1 MSSKVTQ
8 FYHIKLTASM
18 QLIFSITMTRFSD
31 IVNSVY
37 LPSCC
42 MRKNNTLSQYL
53 KDDLTILGISFGLY
67 LMCYMMGFHALCLMS
82 MASMN
87 IITFQ
92 AGMSFYR
99 LQREDLHVN
108 QFDELD
114 ISTSSESSV
123 EELSIKQKEQGA
135 TIANPMSLEQEEK
148 LNEQIQKVVEE
159 TKLRN
164 RKRTALTTCR
174 TPSCSTL
181 TDEGISSDDNDVPPL
196 VPLEYYSDD
205 NDMPPLVPL
214 DNLCNTQYCCSC
226 SSGALGGVPLEYVNS
241 DDSDI
246 PSSIP
251 LEYVYSDDSNMPL
264 EYVNTNSSDIPNY
277 SQSHYLHG
285 SMDIVD

>member
-1 MSSKVTQ
+1 MR
-8 FYHIKLTASM
+8 
-18 QLIFSITMTRFSD
+18 LIFSITMTRFSD
-31 IVNSVY
+31 IVSSLY
-37 LPSCC
+37 QPSCC
-42 MRKNNTLSQYL
+42 MRKNHTLSQNL
-53 KDDLTILGISFGLY
+53 KDDLTMLGLSFGLY
-67 LMCYMMGFHALCLMS
+67 LTFYMMGFHSLCLMT

-99 LQREDLHVN
+99 LQREDNNMN
-108 QFDELD
+108 QLDELD

-148 LNEQIQKVVEE
+148 LNEQIQRVVEE

-181 TDEGISSDDNDVPPL
+181 TDEGISSDDNDMPPL
-196 VPLEYYSDD
+196 IPLEYASDDSDSD
-205 NDMPPLVPL
+205 NDMPPL
-214 DNLCNTQYCCSC
+214 
-226 SSGALGGVPLEYVNS
+226 
-241 DDSDI
+241 I
-246 PSSIP
+246 
-251 LEYVYSDDSNMPL
+251 PL
-264 EYVNTNSSDIPNY
+264 EYVNTNSTDTPNY

-285 SMDIVD
+285 YLDGYMDIVD

>member
-1 MSSKVTQ
+1 
-8 FYHIKLTASM
+8 M

-42 MRKNNTLSQYL
+42 MRKNNTLSQNL
-53 KDDLTILGISFGLY
+53 KDDLTILGLSFGLY
-67 LMCYMMGFHALCLMS
+67 LMCYMMGFHGLCLMS

-135 TIANPMSLEQEEK
+135 TVANPMSLEQEEK

-181 TDEGISSDDNDVPPL
+181 TDEGISSDDNDMPPL
-196 VPLEYYSDD
+196 VPIEYDSDD

-214 DNLCNTQYCCSC
+214 
-226 SSGALGGVPLEYVNS
+226 GYVNS
-241 DDSDI
+241 DDSDM

-285 SMDIVD
+285 YMDIVD